1 MDYTIQKGDTLGAIA
16 KKYNTDVNTL
26 AKANNIANP
35 NLIQAGAKLA
45 IPSISAEKIS
55 TTPISIPPVQPP
67 TKDPNAFVT
76 SLQSQIQPLQQASDI
91 ASTNVNT
98 AQQDLITLQKQ
109 LEGKTAEQIQL
120 ENQQNIP
127 QINTE
132 LVGLQSEAQRLT
144 TEYLNAIRN
153 REAQGGVAAVVGAD
167 QKRIQSQA
175 ASDIGLINAQIQA
188 KQGQLEL
195 ARGTVDRAIAIKYEP
210 LIQSIETKKLIYEM
224 NKDSLSRAD
233 QKLLE
238 AKNKEWNLQLDKY
251 KKEQEDVKS
260 MQDMIIDA
268 QAQGAPS
275 SVISSAQLVIK
286 NGGTPAEVAV
296 AIGKYSGA
304 AAKAELLKQ
313 QIKTEKAQQ
322 SKYYADTAKVKAE
335 TDLYKKPVGAEGV
348 VMTLPKPQQDRYY
361 KLQGDFDTATK
372 NYRGAIDASSSIK
385 ALSKDA
391 TPQQQTAIIFQYMK
405 TLDPTSTV
413 REGEFAL
420 VGKTAG
426 LGDRA
431 INALRK
437 LDSGLRLNENQIKD
451 IVGSTEILAN
461 NARKNL
467 EYTSKE
473 YDRRAEKFGLPK
485 GLFYEPQQQVEENN
499 PFAQALGKATSIFTG
514 TSILAPSSNG
524 SLNFIIPK
532 QP

>member
-1 MDYTIQKGDTLGAIA
+1 MDYTIQQGDTLGAIA

-55 TTPISIPPVQPP
+55 TTPISIPPVPPP

-76 SLQSQIQPLQQASDI
+76 SLQSQIQPLQQASDT

-109 LEGKTAEQIQL
+109 LEGKTAEQIKL
-120 ENQQNIP
+120 ENEQNIP

-175 ASDIGLINAQIQA
+175 ASDIGLLNAQIQA

-251 KKEQEDVKS
+251 KKEQEDAKS

-268 QAQGAPS
+268 QAQGAPA

-286 NGGTPAEVAV
+286 NGGTPAQVAV

-322 SKYYADTAKVKAE
+322 SKYYAEAKQASMPGGGKPPTVDQVANAGYASRFEQANAIIDSKADTFKNMNYANFALASSNSQLANKLLSADQRQAAQAMRNFITAKLRKE
-335 TDLYKKPVGAEGV
+335 SGASISPSEFADARVQYFPALGDDEQ
-348 VMTLPKPQQDRYY
+348 TL
-361 KLQGDFDTATK
+361 K
-372 NYRGAIDASSSIK
+372 NKK
-385 ALSKDA
+385 ALRDSVLQNAILGAGSAYQKSPIESYLDTVTNSLSSDTKADSSAYAKSIYNSNKD
-391 TPQQQTAIIFQYMK
+391 
-405 TLDPTSTV
+405 
-413 REGEFAL
+413 
-420 VGKTAG
+420 
-426 LGDRA
+426 
-431 INALRK
+431 
-437 LDSGLRLNENQIKD
+437 
-451 IVGSTEILAN
+451 
-461 NARKNL
+461 
-467 EYTSKE
+467 
-473 YDRRAEKFGLPK
+473 
-485 GLFYEPQQQVEENN
+485 
-499 PFAQALGKATSIFTG
+499 
-514 TSILAPSSNG
+514 
-524 SLNFIIPK
+524 
-532 QP
+532 